1 LFSLPY
7 WEQPNIYEP
16 IWIARRRPERL
27 IEDVSFLM
35 AGRSWRIADVADA
48 SAPTTGTYLM
58 NVYSVFKE
66 QSAAFS
72 LAVKK
77 L

>member
-1 LFSLPY
+1 
-7 WEQPNIYEP
+7 
-16 IWIARRRPERL
+16 
-27 IEDVSFLM
+27 M